1 MLDITT
7 VIPSKHKRTASGWV
21 SFNAVCCT
29 HNGENQDKRQRG
41 GIKQNG
47 DDWSYHCFNCGYKAS
62 FKLGRTLSYKARKLL
77 GWMGLDQNTISGI
90 NLESLKHKD
99 LAELVETRKRVE
111 VKVTFEHKEL
121 PKELR
126 LLETSDNQ
134 YIEYLRERKIDW
146 QDYPYMISPDEKG
159 RNSNRIV
166 VPYTYEGDVVG
177 WSGRYLDNRTPKF
190 INEQQPGYVFGLD
203 LQQEHWTQLIVVEGL
218 FDALSI
224 NAVAVLHNTVN
235 DKQAQIIK
243 QQHKQITVVPDQDEA
258 GLKLIDRAVEL
269 GWAVSIPDWPE
280 HIKDVNDAVKHYG
293 KLGTLITI
301 MNTRET
307 SKIKIELAKRKLV
320 KKVK

>member
-1 MLDITT
+1 
-7 VIPSKHKRTASGWV
+7 
-21 SFNAVCCT
+21 
-29 HNGENQDKRQRG
+29 
-41 GIKQNG
+41 
-47 DDWSYHCFNCGYKAS
+47 
-62 FKLGRTLSYKARKLL
+62 
-77 GWMGLDQNTISGI
+77 
-90 NLESLKHKD
+90 
-99 LAELVETRKRVE
+99 
-111 VKVTFEHKEL
+111 
-121 PKELR
+121 
-126 LLETSDNQ
+126 
-134 YIEYLRERKIDW
+134 
-146 QDYPYMISPDEKG
+146 MISPDEKV
-159 RNSNRIV
+159 RNANRIV
-166 VPYTYEGDVVG
+166 VPYTFEGDVVG
-177 WSGRYLDNRTPKF
+177 WSARYLDNRIPKF

-218 FDALSI
+218 FDALSV
-224 NAVAVLHNTVN
+224 NGVAVLHNTVN

-243 QQHKQITVVPDQDEA
+243 QQRKQVTVVPDQDEA

>member
-7 VIPSKHKRTASGWV
+7 VIPSKHKRTAGGWV
-21 SFNAVCCT
+21 SFNAVCCE
-29 HNGENQDKRQRG
+29 HNGENRDKRQRG

-62 FKLGRTLSYKARKLL
+62 FKLGRTLSFKVRKLL
-77 GWMGLDQNTISGI
+77 GWMGLDQNQISGI
-90 NLESLKHKD
+90 NLESLRHKD
-99 LAELVETRKRVE
+99 LAELADSRKSVE
-111 VKVTFEHKEL
+111 VKVSFERKEL
-121 PKELR
+121 PNELR
-126 LLETSDNQ
+126 LLETGDSK
-134 YIEYLRERKIDW
+134 YIEYLRDRKIDW

-159 RNSNRIV
+159 RNANRIV

-177 WSGRYLDNRTPKF
+177 WSARYLDDRIPKF

-224 NAVAVLHNTVN
+224 NAVAVLHNTVS
-235 DKQAQIIK
+235 DKQAQIIR
-243 QQHKQITVVPDQDEA
+243 QQHKQVTVVPDQDEA

-293 KLGTLITI
+293 KLGALITI
-301 MNTRET
+301 MNSRET

>member
-7 VIPSKHKRTASGWV
+7 IIPSKHKRTSSGWV
-21 SFNAVCCT
+21 SFNAVCCS

-134 YIEYLRERKIDW
+134 FIEYLRERKIDW

>member
-62 FKLGRTLSYKARKLL
+62 FKLGRTLSYKTRKLL
-77 GWMGLDQNTISGI
+77 GWMGLDQNQIAGI

-99 LAELVETRKRVE
+99 LAELVDSRKSVE
-111 VKVTFEHKEL
+111 VKVTFEHKDL
-121 PKELR
+121 PSELR
-126 LLETSDNQ
+126 LLETSDSK
-134 YIEYLRERKIDW
+134 YIEYLQSRKIDW

-159 RNSNRIV
+159 RNAERIV

-177 WSGRYLDNRTPKF
+177 WSGRYLDDRTPKF

-203 LQQEHWTQLIVVEGL
+203 LQQEQWTQLIVVEGL

-224 NAVAVLHNTVN
+224 NAVAVLHNTVS
-235 DKQAQIIK
+235 DKQAQIIR
-243 QQHKQITVVPDQDEA
+243 QQHKQVTVVPDQDEA

-293 KLGTLITI
+293 KLGALITI
-301 MNTRET
+301 MNSRET

>member
-62 FKLGRTLSYKARKLL
+62 FKLGRTLSYKTRKLL
-77 GWMGLDQNTISGI
+77 GWMGLDQNQIAGI

-99 LAELVETRKRVE
+99 LAELVDSRKSVE
-111 VKVTFEHKEL
+111 VKVTFEHKDL
-121 PKELR
+121 PSELR
-126 LLETSDNQ
+126 LLETSDSK
-134 YIEYLRERKIDW
+134 YIEYLQSRKIDW

-159 RNSNRIV
+159 RNAERIV

-177 WSGRYLDNRTPKF
+177 WSGRYLDDRTPKF

-203 LQQEHWTQLIVVEGL
+203 LQQEQWTQLIVVEGL

-224 NAVAVLHNTVN
+224 NAVAVLHNTVS
-235 DKQAQIIK
+235 DKQAQIIR
-243 QQHKQITVVPDQDEA
+243 QQHKQVTVVPDQDEA

-320 KKVK
+320 KNLR

>member
-7 VIPSKHKRTASGWV
+7 ILPAKHKRTASGWI
-21 SFNAVCCT
+21 SFNAVCCE
-29 HNGENQDKRQRG
+29 HNGENKDKRQRG
-41 GIKQNG
+41 GIKQTG
-47 DDWSYHCFNCGYKAS
+47 EDWSYHCFNCGFKAS
-62 FKLGRTLSYKARKLL
+62 FKLGRTLGFKTRKLL
-77 GWMGLDQNTISGI
+77 SWLGLDQNTISGL

-99 LAELVETRKRVE
+99 IAQLVESRQQQDIKVEFERKD
-111 VKVTFEHKEL
+111 L

-126 LLETSDNQ
+126 LLEISDAEF
-134 YIEYLRERKIDW
+134 IEYLRGRGIDY

-159 RNSNRIV
+159 RNAKRIV
-166 VPYTYEGDVVG
+166 VPYTFDGDVVG
-177 WSGRYLDNRTPKF
+177 WSARYLDDRTPKY
-190 INEQQPGYVFGLD
+190 INEQQPGYVFGID

-224 NAVAVLHNTVN
+224 NGVAVLHNTVS

-269 GWAVSIPDWPE
+269 GWAVSIPDWPD

-293 KLGTLITI
+293 RLGTLITI
-301 MNTRET
+301 MNSRET
-307 SKIKIELAKRKLV
+307 SKIKIELAKRRLV
-320 KKVK
+320 KQIS

>member
-7 VIPSKHKRTASGWV
+7 ILPAKHKRTASGWV

-41 GIKQNG
+41 GVKQNG

-99 LAELVETRKRVE
+99 LAELVESRQRVE
-111 VKVTFEHKEL
+111 VNVNFDHKQL
-121 PKELR
+121 PEELR
-126 LLETSDNQ
+126 LLETSDAEF
-134 YIEYLRERKIDW
+134 IEYLRGRGIDW
-146 QDYPYMISPDEKG
+146 EDYPYMISPDENG
-159 RNSNRIV
+159 RNAKRIV

-177 WSGRYLDNRTPKF
+177 WSARYLDNRSPKF
-190 INEQQPGYVFGLD
+190 INEQQPGYVFGID

-218 FDALSI
+218 FDALSV
-224 NAVAVLHNTVN
+224 NGVAVLHNTIN

-243 QQHKQITVVPDQDEA
+243 KQHKQITVVPDQDEA
-258 GLKLIDRAVEL
+258 GLCLIDRAVEL
-269 GWAVSIPDWPE
+269 GWAVSIPDWPG

-293 KLGTLITI
+293 RLGTLITI
-301 MNTRET
+301 MNSRET
-307 SKIKIELAKRKLV
+307 SKIKIELAKRRLV
-320 KKVK
+320 KRVK

>member
-1 MLDITT
+1 
-7 VIPSKHKRTASGWV
+7 
-21 SFNAVCCT
+21 
-29 HNGENQDKRQRG
+29 
-41 GIKQNG
+41 
-47 DDWSYHCFNCGYKAS
+47 
-62 FKLGRTLSYKARKLL
+62 LL
-77 GWMGLDQNTISGI
+77 
-90 NLESLKHKD
+90 K
-99 LAELVETRKRVE
+99 
-111 VKVTFEHKEL
+111 
-121 PKELR
+121 
-126 LLETSDNQ
+126 TSDSK
-134 YIEYLRERKIDW
+134 YIEYLRDRKIDW

-159 RNSNRIV
+159 RNANRIV
-166 VPYTYEGDVVG
+166 VPYTFEGDVVG
-177 WSGRYLDNRTPKF
+177 WSARYLDNRIPKF

-218 FDALSI
+218 FDALSV
-224 NAVAVLHNTVN
+224 NGVAVLHNTVN

-243 QQHKQITVVPDQDEA
+243 QQRKQVTVVPDQDEA

>member
-126 LLETSDNQ
+126 LLETSDNTF
-134 YIEYLRERKIDW
+134 IEYLRDRKIDW

-159 RNSNRIV
+159 RNAKRIV

-301 MNTRET
+301 MKTRET

>member
-1 MLDITT
+1 ML
-7 VIPSKHKRTASGWV
+7 K
-21 SFNAVCCT
+21 
-29 HNGENQDKRQRG
+29 
-41 GIKQNG
+41 
-47 DDWSYHCFNCGYKAS
+47 
-62 FKLGRTLSYKARKLL
+62 
-77 GWMGLDQNTISGI
+77 
-90 NLESLKHKD
+90 
-99 LAELVETRKRVE
+99 
-111 VKVTFEHKEL
+111 
-121 PKELR
+121 
-126 LLETSDNQ
+126 TSDSK
-134 YIEYLRERKIDW
+134 YIEYLRDRKIDW

-159 RNSNRIV
+159 RNANRIV
-166 VPYTYEGDVVG
+166 VPYTFEGDVVG
-177 WSGRYLDNRTPKF
+177 WSARYLDNRIPKF

-218 FDALSI
+218 FDALSV
-224 NAVAVLHNTVN
+224 NGVAVLHNTVN

-243 QQHKQITVVPDQDEA
+243 QQRKQVTVVPDQDEA

>member
-99 LAELVETRKRVE
+99 LAELVETRQRVE

-126 LLETSDNQ
+126 LLETSDSQ
-134 YIEYLRERKIDW
+134 FIEYLRERKIDW

-159 RNSNRIV
+159 RNANRIV

-177 WSGRYLDNRTPKF
+177 WSGRYLDNRIPKF

-218 FDALSI
+218 FDALSV
-224 NAVAVLHNTVN
+224 NGVAVLHNTVN

-269 GWAVSIPDWPE
+269 GWAVSIPDWPA

-301 MNTRET
+301 MNSRET

>member
-62 FKLGRTLSYKARKLL
+62 FKLGRTLSYKTRKLL
-77 GWMGLDQNTISGI
+77 GWMGLDQNQIAGI

-99 LAELVETRKRVE
+99 LAELVDSRKSVE
-111 VKVTFEHKEL
+111 VKVTFEHKDL
-121 PKELR
+121 PSELR
-126 LLETSDNQ
+126 LLETGDSK
-134 YIEYLRERKIDW
+134 YIEYLQSRKIDW

-159 RNSNRIV
+159 RNAERIV

-177 WSGRYLDNRTPKF
+177 WSGRYLDDRTPKF

-224 NAVAVLHNTVN
+224 NAVAVLHNTVS
-235 DKQAQIIK
+235 DKQAQIIR
-243 QQHKQITVVPDQDEA
+243 QQHKQVTVVPDQDEA

-293 KLGTLITI
+293 KLGALITI
-301 MNTRET
+301 MNSRET

>member
-99 LAELVETRKRVE
+99 LAELVETRQRVE

-126 LLETSDNQ
+126 LLETSDSQ
-134 YIEYLRERKIDW
+134 FIEYLRERKIDW

-159 RNSNRIV
+159 RNANRIV

-224 NAVAVLHNTVN
+224 NAIAVLHNTVN

-301 MNTRET
+301 MNSRET